1 MLYVSRKGR
10 QQKRKVRKSNYTLFA
25 FSLRVIVLCVLCVK
39 PTDKLMTIVPL
50 AVHSWH
56 RGYSFVQL

>member
-10 QQKRKVRKSNYTLFA
+10 QEKRKVRKSNYTLLA

-50 AVHSWH
+50 VVHS
-56 RGYSFVQL
+56 